1 MHDNV
6 PAVTA
11 SPDGGAPPGQIRRA
25 TVRGSFWTVLSGLFT
40 RFLGVIGTL
49 ILTRFLAPYE
59 YGEVSAATVLA
70 MTANQFSTLGVG
82 TYLITHPDADREVM
96 FHSTLVHVTLGFLS
110 FAIVL
115 LLGHNLAP
123 LVGAPTLIR
132 YLPGMVLTVA
142 IDRVAF
148 VPERVLVRR
157 MDFGSLAVIRGASE
171 IVYIVV
177 SLSLAVL
184 GWGGMA
190 IVVANL
196 VRSGARFLA
205 LVARISWRDWI
216 QPHRLNG
223 RILRDIAAFGS
234 VVWLGAFAVFASRRW
249 DNLAVSYL
257 FGPAVLGAYNLA
269 YNLADVPAVQIG
281 EQVSDVLQAAFARA
295 RAGDR
300 QAAMLR
306 SLPLLALIMVPMAVG
321 LGVIAPT
328 LGHVF
333 FDKRWAEVGP
343 MLLVLA
349 VISFPRPL
357 TGVVVAY
364 LQVKLR
370 PRLAA
375 LIEIATFVLLMAAL
389 FTIGRLGPLWAC
401 GAVGLAF
408 MARLPLT
415 AYILHKIDQ
424 VPASRFLMPLVPPV
438 LCAIPLVAAV
448 LGVRAA
454 FVASGFHHPLISL
467 IGEIVAG
474 ALAYIGAVLLFA
486 RRLAND
492 LFSLLH
498 GGFKRV
504 PTSAEK

>member
-1 MHDNV
+1 
-6 PAVTA
+6 VTA
-11 SPDGGAPPGQIRRA
+11 SPPGGNPPGSIRRA

-40 RFLGVIGTL
+40 RFLGVVGTL
-49 ILTRFLAPYE
+49 ILTRYLAPYE

-82 TYLITHPDADREVM
+82 TYLITHPEADREVM
-96 FHSTLVHVTLGFLS
+96 FHATLVHVILGFAA
-110 FAIVL
+110 FALVL

-123 LVGAPTLIR
+123 LVGAPTLVR

-142 IDRVAF
+142 IDRLAF
-148 VPERVLVRR
+148 VPERVLVRK
-157 MDFGSLAVIRGASE
+157 MEFGALAVIRGGGE
-171 IVYIVV
+171 LIYTVM

-196 VRSGARFLA
+196 VRSGARLTA
-205 LVARISWRDWI
+205 LVARIHWRDWVE
-216 QPHRLNG
+216 PHRLN
-223 RILRDIAAFGS
+223 RRVLRDIAAFGS

-257 FGPAVLGAYNLA
+257 FGPAILGAYNLA

-281 EQVSDVLQAAFARA
+281 EQVSDVLQAAFARS
-295 RAGDR
+295 RASDR
-300 QAAMLR
+300 RAAMLR

-328 LGHVF
+328 LAQVF

-349 VISFPRPL
+349 AISFPRPI

-370 PRLAA
+370 PRMAA
-375 LIEIATFVLLMAAL
+375 AIEIFTFVLLMALL
-389 FTIGRLGPLWAC
+389 FTVGRMGPLWAC
-401 GAVGLAF
+401 VAVGLAF

-424 VPASRFLMPLVPPV
+424 VPAGQFLRPLVPPV

-448 LGVRAA
+448 LGTRSGIQALGIHSHLLGLFAEIAA
-454 FVASGFHHPLISL
+454 G
-467 IGEIVAG
+467 G
-474 ALAYIGAVLLFA
+474 LAYLVAVLVFA
-486 RRLAND
+486 RGLAKD
-492 LFSLLH
+492 LLSLLH
-498 GGFKRV
+498 GGFRR
-504 PTSAEK
+504 PAG

>member
-1 MHDNV
+1 M
-6 PAVTA
+6 
-11 SPDGGAPPGQIRRA
+11 
-25 TVRGSFWTVLSGLFT
+25 RGSFWTVLSGLFT

-49 ILTRFLAPYE
+49 VLTRYLAPSE

-82 TYLITHPDADREVM
+82 TYLITHPEADREVM
-96 FHSTLVHVTLGFLS
+96 FHATLTHVGLGFLS

-115 LLGHNLAP
+115 LLGQNLAP
-123 LVGAPTLIR
+123 LVGAPALIR

-142 IDRVAF
+142 IDRLAF

-157 MDFGSLAVIRGASE
+157 MEFGQLAVIRGGGA
-171 IVYIVV
+171 IIYTVV
-177 SLSLAVL
+177 SLSMAVL

-190 IVVANL
+190 IVAANL
-196 VRSGARFLA
+196 VRSGARLA
-205 LVARISWRDWI
+205 MLVARINWRDWI

-223 RILRDIAAFGS
+223 RVLRDIAAFGS

-249 DNLAVSYL
+249 DNLA
-257 FGPAVLGAYNLA
+257 
-269 YNLADVPAVQIG
+269 DVPAVQIG

-295 RAGDR
+295 RHEDR
-300 QAAMLR
+300 KSAMLR

-321 LGVIAPT
+321 LGVVAPT
-328 LGHVF
+328 LGQVF

-370 PRLAA
+370 PRIAA
-375 LIEIATFVLLMAAL
+375 AIEIVTFVLLMTAL
-389 FTIGRLGPLWAC
+389 FTLGRLGPLWAC
-401 GAVGLAF
+401 AAVGLAF
-408 MARLPLT
+408 LARLPLT

-424 VPASRFLMPLVPPV
+424 VPVSRFLMPLVPPV
-438 LCAIPLVAAV
+438 LCAIPLCVAV
-448 LGVRAA
+448 IGVR
-454 FVASGFHHPLISL
+454 SGMSALGIHHPWVSL
-467 IGEIVAG
+467 IAEILAG
-474 ALAYIGAVLLFA
+474 AIAYIGAVLIFA
-486 RRLAND
+486 RDLAND
-492 LFSLLH
+492 LLSLLR
-498 GGFKRV
+498 GGFRRV
-504 PTSAEK
+504 APAAEKSPAAE